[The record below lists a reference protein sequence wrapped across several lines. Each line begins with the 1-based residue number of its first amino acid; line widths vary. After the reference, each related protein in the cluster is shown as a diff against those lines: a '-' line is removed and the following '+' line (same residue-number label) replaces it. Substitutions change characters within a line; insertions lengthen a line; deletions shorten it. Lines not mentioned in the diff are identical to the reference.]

1 MKFYFSTRTIPGL
14 EDKSLLER
22 MTLLNE
28 AAKAMTIPEKT
39 VFNVLKLIVLVPVFV
54 LILRVVEDWTSLLW
68 AALVLLLYPLIV
80 KPIQHSLC
88 AKYIKKAADKTT

>member
-1 MKFYFSTRTIPGL
+1 MKFYFSTRNIPGL

-39 VFNVLKLIVLVPVFV
+39 IFNVLKLIVLVPVFV

-88 AKYIKKAADKTT
+88 AKYIKNGDDKTT

>member
-1 MKFYFSTRTIPGL
+1 MKFYFSTRNIPGL

-28 AAKAMTIPEKT
+28 AAKTMTIPEKT
-39 VFNVLKLIVLVPVFV
+39 IFNVLKLIVLVPVFV

-88 AKYIKKAADKTT
+88 AKYIKKES

>member
-1 MKFYFSTRTIPGL
+1 MKFYFSTRNIPGL

-39 VFNVLKLIVLVPVFV
+39 IFNVLKLIVLVPVFV

-88 AKYIKKAADKTT
+88 AKYIKKES

>member
-1 MKFYFSTRTIPGL
+1 MKFYFSTRNIPGL

-39 VFNVLKLIVLVPVFV
+39 IFNVLKLIVLVPVFV

-88 AKYIKKAADKTT
+88 AKYIKKGS